1 MAANAL
7 ANIAA
12 ATAAGYVL
20 ERYSAQNVFGVTV
33 FTTRLSKKASG
44 IEGKEGALMQ
54 WQGES
59 LASSAAADTVALTNL
74 NRWRDNRYGP
84 DSAQASVSPTPTAA
98 TSPTTQGVTP
108 TLRSLNKD
116 KD

>member
-20 ERYSAQNVFGVTV
+20 ERYTLPSGASVTKLSRKTGGV
-33 FTTRLSKKASG
+33 
-44 IEGKEGALMQ
+44 EGKEGQFVQFA
-54 WQGES
+54 GES
-59 LASSAAADTVALTNL
+59 AVSSAAADTAALTNL

-84 DSAQASVSPTPTAA
+84 DSAQASLSPTPTAA

-108 TLRSLNKD
+108 THRALTKD